1 MNYNYETLKIE
12 KAGKIL
18 TLTMNRPDKLNA
30 INATMHTELSQVF
43 EQINEDMDVEVV
55 IFTGAGRAFA
65 AGGDTM
71 LMQQMIDDQSNWRH
85 TQREAKKIVMGILD
99 LEKPIIAKVN
109 GHAVG
114 LGATLALHCDV
125 IFASDKAKIGDPHV
139 RVGLVA
145 GDGGSAI
152 WPYLI
157 GFARAKEYLF
167 TGDLIPAAEAAQ
179 MGLINHCVPL
189 DELDARVEAFAQR
202 LVHGAIRAISWTKM
216 AVNAPLRALASE
228 NLDTSLSLEGLSAR
242 TVDHQEAVR
251 AFNEKREPKFVG
263 R

>member
-1 MNYNYETLKIE
+1 MSYKFETLLVE
-12 KAGKIL
+12 KKGKIL

-30 INATMHTELSQVF
+30 INATMHRELSLVF
-43 EQINEDMDVEVV
+43 DQIGDDPEVEVV

-65 AGGDTM
+65 AGGDTQ
-71 LMQQMIDDQSNWRH
+71 LMQDMIDEPAMFRR
-85 TQREAKKIVMGILD
+85 TTREAKRIIMSILE
-99 LEKPIIAKVN
+99 LEKPVIAKLN

-114 LGATLALHCDV
+114 LGATMALHCDI

-139 RVGLVA
+139 SVGLVA

-167 TGDLIPAAEAAQ
+167 TGDLIMAQQAAD

-189 DELDARVEAFAQR
+189 DELDARVDAFANK
-202 LVHGAIRAISWTKM
+202 LADGPIRAISWTKM
-216 AVNAPLRALASE
+216 AVNAPLRALASQ
-228 NLDTSLSLEGLSAR
+228 NLDTSLALEGLSSR
-242 TVDHQEAVR
+242 TNDHQEAVR
-251 AFNEKREPKFVG
+251 AFNEKRPPKFSG
-263 R
+263 T